1 MATERLLAYAD
12 WIFGRSTARP
22 VSFAMR
28 KAFRMAIRWFVRPS
42 HTENDS
48 SRSRMMAFGSGAGA
62 VEAGTGGAL
71 SAANPAAS
79 SFSGGAA
86 APAAPAAPAVA
97 SSSASPAG
105 AVPLGGGD
113 DGPSSPAC
121 VRPSRTRSYSATLA
135 AQWPAAGASPHICVK
150 MRSKFASAPHAHVP
164 LKSRR

>member
-71 SAANPAAS
+71 SANPAAS

-86 APAAPAAPAVA
+86 APAAPDVA
-97 SSSASPAG
+97 SSSAPAG